1 MMKSRMI
8 SDFQHTCITCGV
20 LIPVHNLLYNVHV
33 KISLCFN
40 LIIHNVCFVICNSVA
55 EVINILYMFNRNRI

>member
-20 LIPVHNLLYNVHV
+20 HMPVHNLLYNVHV

-40 LIIHNVCFVICNSVA
+40 LIIHNVCFVI
-55 EVINILYMFNRNRI
+55 